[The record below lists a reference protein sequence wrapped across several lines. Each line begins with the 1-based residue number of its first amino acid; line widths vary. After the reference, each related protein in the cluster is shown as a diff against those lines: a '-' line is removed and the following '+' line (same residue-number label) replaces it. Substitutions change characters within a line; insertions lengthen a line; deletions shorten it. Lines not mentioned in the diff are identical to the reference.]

1 MSQRKSVFS
10 DILRTNKEPESRPVS
25 GTEIEESEIEPPVRK
40 PAANEK
46 KLNKATSKDYVKLT
60 AYIPRVLH
68 TDLKRAM
75 LDDGEL
81 DQSKYIEQLIR
92 TRLESHSATVSKH
105 SKRATG

>member
-10 DILRTNKEPESRPVS
+10 DILRKNKEPQPKAAS
-25 GTEIEESEIEPPVRK
+25 TKEIEESEIEQPGRK
-40 PAANEK
+40 PAANQK

-81 DQSKYIEQLIR
+81 DQSKYIELLIR
-92 TRLESHSATVSKH
+92 ASLESHSATVSKH
-105 SKRATG
+105 SRRATG

>member
-1 MSQRKSVFS
+1 VSQRKSVFS
-10 DILRTNKEPESRPVS
+10 DILRKNKEPEPKAAAAK
-25 GTEIEESEIEPPVRK
+25 EIEESEIEQPVRK
-40 PAANEK
+40 PAANQK

-81 DQSKYIEQLIR
+81 DQSKYIELLIR
-92 TRLESHSATVSKH
+92 TSLESHSATVSKH
-105 SKRATG
+105 SRRATG